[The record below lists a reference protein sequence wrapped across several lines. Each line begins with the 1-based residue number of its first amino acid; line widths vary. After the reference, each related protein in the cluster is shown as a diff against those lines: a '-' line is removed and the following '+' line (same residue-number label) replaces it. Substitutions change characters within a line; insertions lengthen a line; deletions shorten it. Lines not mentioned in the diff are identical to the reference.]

1 MIEVWRKQP
10 IKVVERKTKGH
21 PYQSMVVRRP
31 RSLLGPEP
39 QLSGALV
46 LASTLLKG
54 NPNSLKSSGEQM
66 YVGDPND
73 LSPRDI
79 YISNTTKER
88 TYKFGFRYV
97 LALDLSHATTPEVT
111 PYNSHPNGTPAF
123 TILDLV

>member
-1 MIEVWRKQP
+1 
-10 IKVVERKTKGH
+10 
-21 PYQSMVVRRP
+21 
-31 RSLLGPEP
+31 
-39 QLSGALV
+39 
-46 LASTLLKG
+46 
-54 NPNSLKSSGEQM
+54 M

-123 TILDLV
+123 TILDLVWILAVFLCDVWCIVIQNDIMHYWNPTRTLAN

>member
-1 MIEVWRKQP
+1 VIEVWRKQP

-31 RSLLGPEP
+31 RSLLGPEL

-73 LSPRDI
+73 LSEIFIFPI
-79 YISNTTKER
+79 PPKKGHISSDSGM
-88 TYKFGFRYV
+88 Y
-97 LALDLSHATTPEVT
+97 
-111 PYNSHPNGTPAF
+111 
-123 TILDLV
+123 